1 MGMNSAVSCWSGQQP
16 CDSEQIVGG
25 ADQIGV
31 HLHALAATVAR
42 FAQTADGLHPAESL
56 LDSFPHPLTDRITR
70 MPGGARVERGTP
82 RPRVILCHVRSDLE
96 CAARRDEAVSIVAL
110 VPSQSNSATAR
121 QPLVGHRLRRAPLS
135 RAVRRLDLKVD
146 QQEIAV
152 LGQRVGRVAKLGFL
166 ALTLACQQRLRIG
179 GRLMSR
185 VGTMLAV
192 KVHGRVTRIIRR
204 RARFLILAL
213 EALQRGPGFDQ
224 RPINGKVLV
233 REQSERVR
241 LRDSLPEEL
250 ASNFSLQQALAVS
263 TEARM
268 IEARLV
274 QLHVQK
280 PAEQQI
286 VVELLTEQP
295 LAANRIQRHQQRSF
309 EQTLGRNRRTPQHAV
324 DLVKDR
330 RQLSQRQIRHL
341 LDARQRMLLGNSL
354 FQVHYQQHRPLSPFL
369 AAHPP
374 LPPAALHPSP
384 QTKYAKLNSLVFQQ
398 PAKGTRSLKI
408 SS

>member
-1 MGMNSAVSCWSGQQP
+1 MGMNSVVSCWSGQQP

-56 LDSFPHPLTDRITR
+56 LDSFPPPLTDRITR

-135 RAVRRLDLKVD
+135 FAVRRLDLKVD

-295 LAANRIQRHQQRSF
+295 LAANRIQCHQQRSF
-309 EQTLGRNRRTPQHAV
+309 E
-324 DLVKDR
+324 
-330 RQLSQRQIRHL
+330 
-341 LDARQRMLLGNSL
+341 RMLLGNSL
-354 FQVHYQQHRPLSPFL
+354 FQVHYQQHRPLPPFF

-398 PAKGTRSLKI
+398 PARSVNT
-408 SS
+408 SPAAE

>member
-1 MGMNSAVSCWSGQQP
+1 MRIHSG
-16 CDSEQIVGG
+16 
-25 ADQIGV
+25 
-31 HLHALAATVAR
+31 T
-42 FAQTADGLHPAESL
+42 L
-56 LDSFPHPLTDRITR
+56 L
-70 MPGGARVERGTP
+70 V
-82 RPRVILCHVRSDLE
+82 
-96 CAARRDEAVSIVAL
+96 
-110 VPSQSNSATAR
+110 
-121 QPLVGHRLRRAPLS
+121 
-135 RAVRRLDLKVD
+135 
-146 QQEIAV
+146 
-152 LGQRVGRVAKLGFL
+152 
-166 ALTLACQQRLRIG
+166 
-179 GRLMSR
+179 
-185 VGTMLAV
+185 
-192 KVHGRVTRIIRR
+192 RR

-233 REQSERVR
+233 REQSERLR

-250 ASNFSLQQALAVS
+250 ASNLSLQQALAVS

-354 FQVHYQQHRPLSPFL
+354 FQVHYQQHRPLPPFF

-398 PAKGTRSLKI
+398 PAKGPPSKQLTKMPSCR
-408 SS
+408 